1 MMHAFYEKD
10 IDYDYI
16 EIILTE
22 DEIDQL
28 INKKGINK
36 DFIDG
41 VRNKIP
47 LNIFIREQTIS
58 EKIDEELNQGEES
71 CL

>member
-1 MMHAFYEKD
+1 MHAFYEKD